1 MEYKDIKERLQPI
14 MLRYPIKR
22 LALFG
27 SQARHEATAK
37 SDIDLLIDITQT
49 AQFSLLD
56 FIKLKHEM
64 ENALQT
70 SVDLVEYS
78 TIKPR
83 IKERILQEQIQ
94 LF

>member
-1 MEYKDIKERLQPI
+1 
-14 MLRYPIKR
+14 R